1 MTIMNTGNVAVLC
14 VALFVLSACSTSSVS
29 TSESKAKDGV
39 GGRPAWIDS
48 PQDGCSEQEM
58 CAVGEGPGKMMAEA
72 NARNSI
78 AQFFETRVKG
88 SSTVTTTSDTK
99 SSNNG
104 LESGKVNETT
114 AKQIEELTDEVLK
127 GVVIKKTYDDRK
139 LKSVFA
145 LASLNKEEA
154 LGRFR
159 DEMKPLDTQMEELV
173 KDGRR
178 SALNK
183 ALKLNEKR
191 EALNQRYSILA
202 GGPYPAKVSLK
213 ELLGKKREKGKEN
226 VVVFV
231 EFEAPKEA
239 QDLKNLVSG
248 VLTDNDYKVVVDDGA
263 SHLYSVQGELVHE
276 QEHMQVAGFEQ
287 HKFILTVRSM
297 DKAGTKL
304 GGLDHTIVQ
313 NGRSF
318 NQCLAKALPELKQ
331 FLKDNLVLLNMD

>member
-1 MTIMNTGNVAVLC
+1 MKVGNVVVLY
-14 VALFVLSACSTSSVS
+14 LVLSLLSSCSTSSVS
-29 TSESKAKDGV
+29 SSQSKAKE
-39 GGRPAWIDS
+39 GGRERPAWIDS
-48 PQDGCSEQEM
+48 PDEGCSEQEL
-58 CAVGEGPGKMMAEA
+58 CAVGEGPGKMVAEA

-78 AQFFETRVKG
+78 AQVFETRVKG
-88 SSTVTTTSDTK
+88 SSTVTTTSETK
-99 SSNNG
+99 SNNNG
-104 LESGKVNETT
+104 LQSGKVNETT

-127 GVVIKKTYDDRK
+127 GVEIKKTYDDRK
-139 LKSVFA
+139 LKTVFA

-159 DEMKPLDTQMEELV
+159 DEMKPLDTQIEELV

-178 SALNK
+178 SSLNK
-183 ALKLNEKR
+183 ALKLNDKR
-191 EALNQRYSILA
+191 EALNQRYAILA
-202 GGPYPAKVSLK
+202 GGPFPAKVSLK

-226 VVVFV
+226 VIVFV

-248 VLTDNDYKVVVDDGA
+248 VLTENDYKVVVDDGA
-263 SHLYSVQGELVHE
+263 PHLYSVQGELVHE

-297 DKAGTKL
+297 DKSGAKL
-304 GGLDHTIVQ
+304 GGLDHTSVQ